1 MTLSKILSSLKTYE
15 WSFSV
20 GYGYKTATISA
31 VALDEDS
38 ARADLLRL
46 LTDITKKNKEYI
58 PLRERYYELGNLCL
72 KLRQEKGEVEN
83 TSKRLKWL
91 KKDILKVDA
100 DLADLQKESDECLDQ
115 TNYLVYGETLSQRKL
130 KLERFKD
137 RYAKQLNEFESED
150 FYAQKI
156 AKIEKDDAQ
165 LDKERDELNSRMD
178 EILNSLDTNDLTG
191 PYTISPIEIT
201 LDFETSDGKTMR
213 QLIESPP
220 SQVRPFRTTT
230 IFSALD
236 G

>member
-1 MTLSKILSSLKTYE
+1 MILSEILSSLKTYE

-20 GYGYKTATISA
+20 GYKPATISA

-46 LTDITKKNKEYI
+46 LTDITEKNKEYI
-58 PLRERYYELGNLCL
+58 PLRDRYYELGNLCW
-72 KLRQEKGEVEN
+72 KLREEKGEVEN

-100 DLADLQKESDECLDQ
+100 DLADLQKESDECLDE

-130 KLERFKD
+130 NLERFKD

-156 AKIEKDDAQ
+156 AMIEKDHER
-165 LDKERDELNSRMD
+165 LDKEHDELNSRMD
-178 EILNSLDTNDLTG
+178 EIRNSLDTNDLTG

-201 LDFETSDGKTMR
+201 LDFETGEGKTMR
-213 QLIESPP
+213 QLIESFP
-220 SQVRPFRTTT
+220 SQVRPLRTTT